1 MFEQAGLPY
10 ALLEAFG
17 NKKATID
24 KLKKGDANKSDIER
38 GVLQQ
43 NNIHIAIYSKGD
55 VLKTLIAQPRRLT
68 APDLRVREGLPARAA
83 LCCFNSGRRR

>member
-1 MFEQAGLPY
+1 MFEQTGFPDAF
-10 ALLEAFG
+10 LEAFG

-43 NNIHIAIYSKGD
+43 NNIHIAICSRGD
-55 VLKTLIAQPRRLT
+55 VSKTLVAQPRRLT
-68 APDLRVREGLPARAA
+68 APNHRVREGLPARAA
-83 LCCFNSGRRR
+83 LCCFNSGPRR

>member
-1 MFEQAGLPY
+1 MFEQTGFPDAF
-10 ALLEAFG
+10 LEAFG

-43 NNIHIAIYSKGD
+43 NNIHIAICSRGD
-55 VLKTLIAQPRRLT
+55 VSQTLVAQPRSLT
-68 APDLRVREGLPARAA
+68 APDHRVRKGLPARAA
-83 LCCFNSGRRR
+83 LCCFNSGRKP